1 MHVGLIVDGARRWAK
16 QNDVPLR
23 DTYERAF
30 DAMTDLIVN
39 LVATGVSDVS
49 AYLLSRD
56 NLQRSPSDLEAVFAA
71 SANFLRSVLPDL
83 ARRLDLKVQVAG
95 DPLAVSAPYRDALNA
110 VVTATSGA
118 QYGNLYLLVAYSP
131 AEELANCWRPGTTT
145 MDSLIPQ
152 LWVPKRVDLV
162 IRTGGAPLL
171 SDFLP
176 LQCGYARIWW
186 TPRSFSELEWS
197 DVADVVRETQAANQL
212 KGR

>member
-23 DTYERAF
+23 DAYGRAF
-30 DAMTDLIVN
+30 DAVAHLIDN
-39 LVATGVSDVS
+39 LVSTGVSDVS
-49 AYLLSRD
+49 VYLLSRD
-56 NLQRSPSDLEAVFAA
+56 NLQRSTSDLDAVFTA
-71 SANFLRSVLPDL
+71 STNFLQQILPGL
-83 ARRLDLKVQVAG
+83 ARQLGLKVHVAG
-95 DPLAVSAPYRDALNA
+95 DPRSVSAPYREALTAA
-110 VVTATSGA
+110 VSATSETQGK
-118 QYGNLYLLVAYSP
+118 NLYLLVAYSP
-131 AEELANCWRPGTTT
+131 AEELADCWRPGTTT

-197 DVADVVRETQAANQL
+197 DVADVVRETQTEERL